1 MGNILKNKTYLYLTE
16 FFSGMSVMAVELA
29 ASRLMAPYFSSSQIV
44 YTIIIGTVMIA
55 MALGNVYG
63 GRTADRVLFMMSAM
77 MAEFYKMTMGDNY
90 RFSRLLAI
98 AGAWI
103 AAIPLVGRYVLIGIS
118 GALVLSSVNSGFLI
132 VAAFISCMVIFVYP
146 LFLLGTVTPSL
157 VRYIME
163 NAEES
168 GEIVGRLGAFN
179 TVGSIMSMNRT
190 VLIQGFLRIFFPM
203 LCGEIVGMLVGMGV
217 GLALGL
223 EPFQIFFFIILP
235 IMAGGVGE
243 GAIPLSI
250 GYATLLH
257 MDQGVALGRVL
268 PMVMLGGLTA
278 IIISGCLNQ
287 LGKRYPHLTGEGQL
301 MPNRANADTS
311 SAQPAF
317 SGKTDVTTI
326 ASGALLAVLLYMLGM
341 LGHKL
346 IGLPAPVGMLFMA
359 VLVKLCNGASPRL
372 LEGSQV
378 VYKFFQTSVTYPILF
393 AVGVAITPWQE
404 LVNAFT
410 VSNLLVIVSTVSA
423 LVATGFFVGKK
434 IGMHPIDVA
443 IVSCCQSGQG
453 GTGDVAILTAG
464 NRMSL
469 MPFAQIATRIGG
481 AINVSISLLILG
493 NFLV

>member
-1 MGNILKNKTYLYLTE
+1 MSTTDDSFSVTSESLEIQKKPLKEKWWHIMDTWK
-16 FFSGMSVMAVELA
+16 
-29 ASRLMAPYFSSSQIV
+29 
-44 YTIIIGTVMIA
+44 IGI
-55 MALGNVYG
+55 
-63 GRTADRVLFMMSAM
+63 
-77 MAEFYKMTMGDNY
+77 
-90 RFSRLLAI
+90 
-98 AGAWI
+98 
-103 AAIPLVGRYVLIGIS
+103 IPL
-118 GALVLSSVNSGFLI
+118 
-132 VAAFISCMVIFVYP
+132 P
-146 LFLLGTVTPSL
+146 LFLLAGALIAIDCLGGKLPSDIVVMVATL
-157 VRYIME
+157 
-163 NAEES
+163 AFFGFAC
-168 GEIVGRLGAFN
+168 GEFGKRLPIVGKLGAAAICATFIPSAMVYYGLLPDVVVESTTKFYKSTN
-179 TVGSIMSMNRT
+179 ILYLYICCIIVGSIMSMNRT
-190 VLIQGFLRIFFPM
+190 TLIQGFLRIFFPM

-217 GLALGL
+217 GLALGM

-287 LGKRYPHLTGEGQL
+287 LGKRFPHLTGEGQL
-301 MPNRANADTS
+301 MPNLSNGDGQA
-311 SAQPAF
+311 PATPAL

-326 ASGALLAVLLYMLGM
+326 AAGALLAVLLYMIGM

-346 IGLPAPVGMLFMA
+346 IGLPAPVGMLFVA
-359 VLVKLCNGASPRL
+359 VLIKLANGVSPRL

-393 AVGVAITPWQE
+393 AVGVAITPWEE
-404 LVNAFT
+404 LVHAFT
-410 VSNLLVIVSTVSA
+410 INNLLVIVSTVSA

-481 AINVSISLLILG
+481 AINVSVSLLVLG

>member
-1 MGNILKNKTYLYLTE
+1 
-16 FFSGMSVMAVELA
+16 
-29 ASRLMAPYFSSSQIV
+29 
-44 YTIIIGTVMIA
+44 
-55 MALGNVYG
+55 
-63 GRTADRVLFMMSAM
+63 
-77 MAEFYKMTMGDNY
+77 
-90 RFSRLLAI
+90 
-98 AGAWI
+98 
-103 AAIPLVGRYVLIGIS
+103 
-118 GALVLSSVNSGFLI
+118 
-132 VAAFISCMVIFVYP
+132 MV
-146 LFLLGTVTPSL
+146 
-157 VRYIME
+157 
-163 NAEES
+163 
-168 GEIVGRLGAFN
+168 
-179 TVGSIMSMNRT
+179 
-190 VLIQGFLRIFFPM
+190 
-203 LCGEIVGMLVGMGV
+203 CGEVVGMLVGMGV
-217 GLALGL
+217 GITLGMD
-223 EPFQIFFFIILP
+223 PFQIFFFLILP

-250 GYATLLH
+250 GYAALLH

-268 PMVMLGGLTA
+268 PIVMLGSLTA
-278 IIISGCLNQ
+278 IVIAGCLNQ
-287 LGKRYPHLTGEGQL
+287 LGKRYPHLTGEGEL
-301 MPNRANADTS
+301 MPGSKTENLTA
-311 SAQPAF
+311 AF
-317 SGKTDVTTI
+317 SGKVDVTTI

-359 VLVKLCNGASPRL
+359 VLVKLTHGVSPRI

-410 VSNLLVIVSTVSA
+410 AQNLIVIVSTVTA
-423 LVATGFFVGKK
+423 LVTTGFFVGKK

-481 AINVSISLLILG
+481 AINVSVSLLVLA

>member
-1 MGNILKNKTYLYLTE
+1 MSAIDNLDAPGALNTKSLSLKERWWYIMDTWKVGIIPLPLFILAGVLIAIDCLGGKLPSDIVVMVATLAFFGFACGEFGKRLPIVGKLGAAAICATFIPSALVYYGLLPDSVVESTIKFYKSTNILYLY
-16 FFSGMSVMAVELA
+16 
-29 ASRLMAPYFSSSQIV
+29 ICC
-44 YTIIIGTVMIA
+44 II
-55 MALGNVYG
+55 
-63 GRTADRVLFMMSAM
+63 
-77 MAEFYKMTMGDNY
+77 
-90 RFSRLLAI
+90 
-98 AGAWI
+98 
-103 AAIPLVGRYVLIGIS
+103 
-118 GALVLSSVNSGFLI
+118 
-132 VAAFISCMVIFVYP
+132 
-146 LFLLGTVTPSL
+146 
-157 VRYIME
+157 
-163 NAEES
+163 
-168 GEIVGRLGAFN
+168 
-179 TVGSIMSMNRT
+179 VGSIMSMNRQ

-203 LCGEIVGMLVGMGV
+203 LCGEIVGMIVGMGV

-257 MDQGVALGRVL
+257 MDQGVALGRIL
-268 PMVMLGGLTA
+268 PMVMLGSLTA
-278 IIISGCLNQ
+278 IIIAGCLNQ

-301 MPNRANADTS
+301 IPNSNSRDDKIANLS
-311 SAQPAF
+311 GAF
-317 SGKTDVTTI
+317 TGKTDVTTL
-326 ASGALLAVLLYMLGM
+326 ASGVLLAVLLYMLGM
-341 LGHKL
+341 LGHEL
-346 IGLPAPVGMLFMA
+346 IGLPAPVGMLFIA
-359 VLVKLCNGASPRL
+359 VLVKLTHGVSPRI

-378 VYKFFQTSVTYPILF
+378 VYKFFQTSVTYPVLF

-410 VSNLLVIVSTVSA
+410 LTNLLVIISTVSA
-423 LVATGFFVGKK
+423 LVVTGFFVGKK

-481 AINVSISLLILG
+481 AINVSIALLVLG
-493 NFLV
+493 NFLI

>member
-1 MGNILKNKTYLYLTE
+1 MSTTDDSFSVTHEPLNIQRLSLKERWWHIMDTWKIGIIPLPMFLLAGALIAIDCLGGKLPSDIVVMVATLAFFGFACGEFGKRLPIVGKLGAAAICATFIPSALVYYGLLPDVVVESTTKFYKSTNILYLY
-16 FFSGMSVMAVELA
+16 
-29 ASRLMAPYFSSSQIV
+29 ICC
-44 YTIIIGTVMIA
+44 II
-55 MALGNVYG
+55 
-63 GRTADRVLFMMSAM
+63 
-77 MAEFYKMTMGDNY
+77 
-90 RFSRLLAI
+90 
-98 AGAWI
+98 
-103 AAIPLVGRYVLIGIS
+103 
-118 GALVLSSVNSGFLI
+118 
-132 VAAFISCMVIFVYP
+132 
-146 LFLLGTVTPSL
+146 
-157 VRYIME
+157 
-163 NAEES
+163 
-168 GEIVGRLGAFN
+168 
-179 TVGSIMSMNRT
+179 VGSIMSMNRT

-203 LCGEIVGMLVGMGV
+203 LCGEIVGMVVGMGV

-257 MDQGVALGRVL
+257 MDQGVALGRIL
-268 PMVMLGGLTA
+268 PMVMLGSLTA

-287 LGKRYPHLTGEGQL
+287 LGKRFPHLTGEGQL
-301 MPNRANADTS
+301 MPNRANADEQS
-311 SAQPAF
+311 PSLAEGV

-326 ASGALLAVLLYMLGM
+326 AAGALLAILLYMLGM

-346 IGLPAPVGMLFMA
+346 IGLPAPVGMLFVA
-359 VLVKLCNGASPRL
+359 VLVKLVNGVSPRV

-393 AVGVAITPWQE
+393 AVGVAITPWEE

-410 VSNLLVIVSTVSA
+410 LTNLLVIISTVAA

-481 AINVSISLLILG
+481 AINVSFSLLVLG
-493 NFLV
+493 NFLI